1 MFAATRKEGTYARR
15 GRRHMAVEPGSAA
28 WESTWESWMATT
40 TKQPAGEHDVSLLL
54 QQQQQMAARLQ
65 QMEQM
70 MELQRMAHEQ
80 QLMMIEGQRRAHEL
94 ERLRM
99 DLKLAL
105 GQADAVSKG
114 GAVPSLR
121 PSADFVRHC
130 VAIQSAARGGE
141 RARFW
146 LLQKRSAVK
155 IQARARTWLVM
166 GKLTDAYLAATR
178 IAACARRRAA
188 ILKRKRLLEERAAA
202 RVQTAFRGYKSTVLD
217 APAVTKTRLIARMKR
232 KGVAM
237 RAAAEAD
244 KEVAVAAAVEAAM
257 TAAWAVAE
265 EQKAA
270 AVRAA
275 VAAAVSA
282 ERASRL
288 AAARL
293 QEATA
298 ARGAPPSAHD
308 IAAMSVQETV
318 AALRTWAQDVE
329 LAETC
334 SAQLVQLTAVQS
346 GAPQAAAVAGAIELV
361 VATMEAHRHA
371 ERVQWQGC
379 EALCN
384 LAKACAGAEHAEGL
398 ARKQRAADAGAI
410 EAVVAA
416 MQAHRHA
423 AVLQETGCR
432 AVRLVTS
439 GSDTVA
445 RARRQRAVNAGAIE
459 AAVVARE
466 AHPKVGGVQ
475 SASSAILDAL
485 A

>member
-1 MFAATRKEGTYARR
+1 
-15 GRRHMAVEPGSAA
+15 
-28 WESTWESWMATT
+28 MATT

-70 MELQRMAHEQ
+70 MEAQRMAHEQ

-217 APAVTKTRLIARMKR
+217 APAVTKTRLIARTLALLQSQAA
-232 KGVAM
+232 AM

-244 KEVAVAAAVEAAM
+244 KEVAIAAAVEAAM

-308 IAAMSVQETV
+308 VAAMSVQETV

>member
-1 MFAATRKEGTYARR
+1 
-15 GRRHMAVEPGSAA
+15 
-28 WESTWESWMATT
+28 MATT

-70 MELQRMAHEQ
+70 MEAQRMAHEQ

-217 APAVTKTRLIARMKR
+217 EPAVTKTRLIARKKR
-232 KGVAM
+232 EGGAM

-244 KEVAVAAAVEAAM
+244 KEVAIAAAVEAAM

-298 ARGAPPSAHD
+298 ARGAPPSAQD

>member
-1 MFAATRKEGTYARR
+1 
-15 GRRHMAVEPGSAA
+15 
-28 WESTWESWMATT
+28 MATT

-70 MELQRMAHEQ
+70 MEAQRMAHEQ

-232 KGVAM
+232 EGVAM
-237 RAAAEAD
+237 GAVAEAD

-293 QEATA
+293 QEAMA

-308 IAAMSVQETV
+308 VLGSRCGIG
-318 AALRTWAQDVE
+318 RDV
-329 LAETC
+329 
-334 SAQLVQLTAVQS
+334 
-346 GAPQAAAVAGAIELV
+346 
-361 VATMEAHRHA
+361 
-371 ERVQWQGC
+371 
-379 EALCN
+379 
-384 LAKACAGAEHAEGL
+384 
-398 ARKQRAADAGAI
+398 QRAARATHCGAVWCATGCGGCGCDRAGGRHDGGASSRGAGA
-410 EAVVAA
+410 
-416 MQAHRHA
+416 
-423 AVLQETGCR
+423 
-432 AVRLVTS
+432 
-439 GSDTVA
+439 VA
-445 RARRQRAVNAGAIE
+445 RLRGAVQ
-459 AAVVARE
+459 
-466 AHPKVGGVQ
+466 PCQ
-475 SASSAILDAL
+475 SMRWC
-485 A
+485 

>member
-1 MFAATRKEGTYARR
+1 
-15 GRRHMAVEPGSAA
+15 
-28 WESTWESWMATT
+28 MATT

-70 MELQRMAHEQ
+70 MEAQRMAHEQ

-217 APAVTKTRLIARMKR
+217 APAVTKTRLIARMKSQA
-232 KGVAM
+232 VAM

-275 VAAAVSA
+275 VAEAVSA

-318 AALRTWAQDVE
+318 ATLRTWAQDVE

>member
-1 MFAATRKEGTYARR
+1 
-15 GRRHMAVEPGSAA
+15 
-28 WESTWESWMATT
+28 MATT

-70 MELQRMAHEQ
+70 MEAQRMAHEQ

-232 KGVAM
+232 EGVAM
-237 RAAAEAD
+237 GAVAEAD

-293 QEATA
+293 QEAMA

-308 IAAMSVQETV
+308 VAAMSVQETV